1 MWENTFTGT
10 TAADKFGIFRLAINE
25 RLIDDVIL
33 VTVAMVLSFGFS
45 RSSCVRMQ
53 IIFVPAG
60 EHTYAHKV
68 TRRAVRLTRA
78 NHSTRPADRS
88 SGMGETGKNYNIF
101 SFFCFS
107 CRTGPSP
114 WDSWVVK
121 DEERGKRKRAN

>member
-88 SGMGETGKNYNIF
+88 SGRARQVRIIIF
-101 SFFCFS
+101 S
-107 CRTGPSP
+107 PSSASHAEQVP
-114 WDSWVVK
+114 LHGTAGS
-121 DEERGKRKRAN
+121 